1 VSAAGPDTG
10 REGRRLRICG
20 TVQGVGFRP
29 WVHRVAAEEGLTGSV
44 HNDAAGV
51 VVEVF
56 GPRAAVERVRSRLEC
71 ERPAAA
77 RVREIREE
85 CIPGPGPR
93 SFSILASEGDAE
105 RRVSIPPDLGLC
117 DACLRELRDPAD
129 RRHRYPFTNCTDCGP
144 RFSIATDVPYDRH
157 TTTMSAFPMCA
168 ACRREYEDPA
178 DRRFHAEPIACPAC
192 GPKVAWL
199 DADGGPI
206 EVEDPIDAA
215 ARALCDGSIV
225 AVRGLGGFNLV
236 CDATASEVVKRLRER
251 KRRPAKP
258 FAVMVADLDAAHR
271 LARVGDAEARLL
283 ESPESPIVLLAAR
296 PDAEP
301 LAPEVAPGLSLVG
314 VMLAYTP
321 LHQLLLAAVG
331 RPLVMTSGNLADE
344 PIAVANAEALV
355 RLRGIA
361 DAFLVHDREIA
372 NRCDDSIARVICG
385 APAVLRRARGWV
397 PRPIP
402 VPVPFPEPVL
412 ACGAQ
417 QRNAVCL
424 GVGDLAF
431 PGPHVGDLETPEA
444 FDAFCEGIERLERFV
459 GVRAEVLACD
469 LHPDYLSTRYA
480 QERPARRRIA
490 VQHHHAHVASAL
502 AEHGSRAPIL
512 GLAWDGTGFAPDG
525 SAWGGELLRVDAAAC
540 ERLGTFRPV
549 ALAGGERAIREPWRV
564 ALALLVDAFDADP
577 PLSGIALFERVGRA
591 RVAAVRSLLDERVHT
606 VPAHGVGRLFDGI
619 GALALGMPC
628 ARYEGEV
635 ALAWNLA
642 ADPCERRPYPIAL
655 IEATH
660 PIALGEA
667 HAPPL
672 EVDLRPMVRAVVA
685 DLARGVAAATIAGRF
700 HETLA
705 FAAEVLAGRVAKE
718 RGEGLPVALT
728 GGCFQ
733 NALLAERVRD
743 RLRARHRVLLHREIP
758 PGDGGI
764 ALGQAVVAAAR
775 LAADSGEDAACV

>member
-1 VSAAGPDTG
+1 VSAAGPDG
-10 REGRRLRICG
+10 GCEGRRLRIRG

-29 WVHRVAAEEGLTGSV
+29 WVHRVASEEGLTGSV
-44 HNDAAGV
+44 RNDAAGV
-51 VVEVF
+51 VVELF
-56 GPRAAVERVRSRLEC
+56 GPRVAVERVRSRLEC

-85 CIPGPGPR
+85 RIPGPGPR
-93 SFSILASEGDAE
+93 SFAILASAGDAE

-117 DACLRELRDPAD
+117 DACLHEIREPGD
-129 RRHRYPFTNCTDCGP
+129 RRHLYPFTNCTDCGP
-144 RFSIATDVPYDRH
+144 RFTIATDVPYDRR
-157 TTTMSAFPMCA
+157 TTTMSAFAMCA
-168 ACRREYEDPA
+168 DCRREYEDPA

-192 GPKVAWL
+192 GPRVAWL
-199 DADGGPI
+199 DADGRPI

-215 ARALCDGSIV
+215 AAALRDGGIV
-225 AVRGLGGFNLV
+225 AVRGLGGFHLA
-236 CDATASEVVKRLRER
+236 CDATASEALKRLRER
-251 KRRPAKP
+251 KRREAKP
-258 FAVMVADLDAAHR
+258 FAVMVADLDAARR
-271 LARVGDAEARLL
+271 LARVGEEEARLL

-296 PDAEP
+296 PDGDA
-301 LAPEVAPGLSLVG
+301 LAAEVAPGLSLVG

-331 RPLVMTSGNLADE
+331 RPLVMTSANLADE
-344 PIAVANAEALV
+344 PIAVSNAEALA

-385 APAVLRRARGWV
+385 APVVLRRARGWV
-397 PRPIP
+397 PRPIS
-402 VPVPFPEPVL
+402 VPAPFPEPVL

-444 FDAFCEGIERLERFV
+444 FDAFREGIERLERFV
-459 GVRAEVLACD
+459 GVRAEVLAYD

-480 QERPARRRIA
+480 RERRARRRIA

-502 AEHGSRAPIL
+502 AEHGSRGPAL

-525 SAWGGELLRVDAAAC
+525 SAWGGELLRVEGAAC

-564 ALALLVDAFDADP
+564 ALALLVDAFDGDP
-577 PLSGIALFERVGRA
+577 PLSAISLFERVDGA
-591 RVAAVRSLLDERVHT
+591 RVAAVRSLLDLRVQT
-606 VPAHGVGRLFDGI
+606 VPAHGVGRLFDGV
-619 GALALGMPC
+619 GALVLGMPC

-642 ADPCERRPYPIAL
+642 ADPSERRPYPIAL
-655 IEATH
+655 GA
-660 PIALGEA
+660 AD
-667 HAPPL
+667 APPL
-672 EVDLRPMVRAVVA
+672 EADLRPMVRAVVA

-705 FAAEVLAGRVAKE
+705 FAAEVLARRAVAA
-718 RGEGLPVALT
+718 GDEGLPVVLT

-733 NALLAERVRD
+733 NPLLAERVRS

-758 PGDGGI
+758 PGDGGV
-764 ALGQAVVAAAR
+764 ALGQAMVAAAR
-775 LAADSGEDAACV
+775 LAADPAEDAACV